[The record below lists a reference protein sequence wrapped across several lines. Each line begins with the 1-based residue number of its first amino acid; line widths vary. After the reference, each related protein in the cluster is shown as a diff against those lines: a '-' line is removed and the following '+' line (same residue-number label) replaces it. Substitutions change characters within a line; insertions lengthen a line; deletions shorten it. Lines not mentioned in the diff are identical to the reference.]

1 MICVRRQTDVPANAC
16 PRCGAPVVDGQR
28 FCPGCGRQAI
38 ALAIRASQ
46 PRAEL
51 MARTLVG
58 WAAGVIGGRL
68 EEAERE
74 NAEALRLARAL
85 GAKRF
90 EAQIQG
96 VTAVLAHRCGDH
108 ERARG
113 LAQAAIAVCREHGMG
128 HIGPRTHG
136 VCALVESDRD
146 ARIAWLEAGER
157 QLALGC
163 VSHNHIQ
170 LRELAIDVLLELG
183 DVDGVEQQCAA
194 IAAYTANTA
203 NESLPMSEFSMP
215 RGRAL
220 ARFGRGERSQGLLD
234 DLRALRSTASQS
246 EMNTL
251 LATLGVAIAAFDA
264 SSR

>member
-1 MICVRRQTDVPANAC
+1 MRR
-16 PRCGAPVVDGQR
+16 PVVDDQR

-38 ALAIRASQ
+38 AVAIRASQ

-96 VTAVLAHRCGDH
+96 VTAVLAHQCGDH

-128 HIGPRTHG
+128 HIGPWTHG
-136 VCALVESDRD
+136 VCALVEIDRD
-146 ARIAWLEAGER
+146 ARIAWLEEGER

-194 IAAYTANTA
+194 IAAYTAN
-203 NESLPMSEFSMP
+203 ESLPISEFSMA

-220 ARFGRGERSQGLLD
+220 TRFGRGERSQGLPD
-234 DLRALRSTASQS
+234 DLRALRSTDSQS

-251 LATLGVAIAAFDA
+251 LATLDVAIAAFEA

>member
-58 WAAGVIGGRL
+58 WAAGVI
-68 EEAERE
+68 
-74 NAEALRLARAL
+74 
-85 GAKRF
+85 
-90 EAQIQG
+90 
-96 VTAVLAHRCGDH
+96 
-108 ERARG
+108 ARG

-136 VCALVESDRD
+136 VCALVETDRD

-246 EMNTL
+246 EMNT
-251 LATLGVAIAAFDA
+251 
-264 SSR
+264 